1 MASEVRAQP
10 PDDIDDTERR
20 LGGRVRGAR
29 GQTPAQG
36 DLSPSPT
43 LQLCN
48 TLLAGVIERLGV
60 AEGMSLNILTV
71 WLVASPT
78 LQLEG
83 EYG

>member
-1 MASEVRAQP
+1 MYAPSLPTTSTIPSAASAGR
-10 PDDIDDTERR
+10 
-20 LGGRVRGAR
+20 GRVRGAR

-60 AEGMSLNILTV
+60 AEGMSLHILTV